1 MAPHKQTDIHSTA
14 VFGKDVIVGGF
25 TTIGAGA
32 RIGDQVEI
40 GPNVH
45 IAANTV
51 IGDRCR
57 IHHGASIGDEPQI
70 QDFERDI
77 QSSVEIG
84 PGTVIREYVTIH
96 RGGEEGSRTII
107 GQDCILMNCT
117 HVAHDCKLGDH
128 VVMAN
133 NALLAGHVTVE
144 DRAFLSGLVG
154 VHQFVRIGKHSM
166 IGGLTKVSQD
176 VLPYSLVDGNPARLI
191 STNSVGLKRS
201 NFKPKIR
208 AAIKQAIKLLLQ
220 PDLNTSDAIEKIR
233 DEIELHD
240 EIEYLINFI
249 NSSTRGV
256 TK

>member
-1 MAPHKQTDIHSTA
+1 MIPHKQTDIHSTA
-14 VFGKDVIVGGF
+14 VLGKDVIVGGF
-25 TTIGAGA
+25 TTIGAGV

-45 IAANTV
+45 IAANVV

-57 IHHGASIGDEPQI
+57 IHHGASIGDDPQI
-70 QDFERDI
+70 QGFERSI

-96 RGGEEGSRTII
+96 RGGQEGSCTVI
-107 GQDCILMNCT
+107 GQDCMLMNCA
-117 HVAHDCKLGDH
+117 HVAHDCKIGDY
-128 VVMAN
+128 VVMVN
-133 NALLAGHVTVE
+133 NAGLAGHVTVE
-144 DRAFLSGLVG
+144 DQAFISGFVG

-166 IGGLTKVSQD
+166 IGGLTKIVQD

-201 NFKPKIR
+201 HFKPKIR
-208 AAIKQAIKLLLQ
+208 AAIKQAIKLLRQ
-220 PDLNTSDAIEKIR
+220 PDLNTSDAKEKIR
-233 DEIELHD
+233 GEIELHD
-240 EIEYLINFI
+240 EIKYLIDFI
-249 NSSTRGV
+249 NNSTRGV